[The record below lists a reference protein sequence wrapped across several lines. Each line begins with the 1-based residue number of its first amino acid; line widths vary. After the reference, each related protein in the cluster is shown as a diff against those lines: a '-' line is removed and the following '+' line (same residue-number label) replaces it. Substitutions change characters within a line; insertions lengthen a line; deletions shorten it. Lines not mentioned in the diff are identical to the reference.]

1 MTVRTEDF
9 SRHPSWAEEGTES
22 FEALFHQH
30 WSRVYAVI
38 FRLVGD
44 PAAAEGLALEVF
56 WRLYDRP
63 PKKRDGLSGWLY
75 RVATNLGYNAL
86 RAGERR
92 ERYEGEAGR
101 MALDRQ
107 RVPDPA
113 EALER
118 AEQREQVR
126 RALAQLNPRDAKLLV
141 LRHSG
146 LTYAEVAAALGLAPG
161 SIGTLLA
168 RAEKDFE
175 DCYRALQGDT

>member
-9 SRHPSWAEEGTES
+9 SRHSSSAAEGTES
-22 FEALFHQH
+22 FEALFQEH

-38 FRLVGD
+38 YRLVGD
-44 PAAAEGLALEVF
+44 PATAEGLALEVF

-63 PKKRDGLSGWLY
+63 PKSREGLSGWLY

-92 ERYEGEAGR
+92 ERYEEEAGQVVLNR
-101 MALDRQ
+101 NLTA
-107 RVPDPA
+107 DPA
-113 EALER
+113 EAVER

-126 RALAQLNPRDAKLLV
+126 RALEELKPRDAKLLV

-146 LTYAEVAAALGLAPG
+146 LSYAEVAAALGLAPG

-168 RAEKDFE
+168 RAEKEFE
-175 DCYRALQGDT
+175 EHYRALQGGT